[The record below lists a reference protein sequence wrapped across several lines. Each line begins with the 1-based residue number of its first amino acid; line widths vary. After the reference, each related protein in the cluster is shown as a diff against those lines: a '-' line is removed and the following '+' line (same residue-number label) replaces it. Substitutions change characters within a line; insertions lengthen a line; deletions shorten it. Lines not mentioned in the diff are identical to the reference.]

1 MSGNSFYNLLVCP
14 KTKTKLLLSEDG
26 KTLVNSDSK
35 EPLEFEVKEILDL
48 VYPKELLEKDLKEQI
63 AYNAAFERYDYGVSW
78 VFETLRC
85 DEDKTRNQI
94 ISKLNLSPGQIV
106 LEIGAGTG
114 KDSTLIVDQISPGG
128 YAILSD
134 LSAPMLNKAKEKLK
148 NKKDVKIDYFIGNA
162 SYLPFEDNTFDVL
175 FHFGGI
181 NTFAERKKAFQEF
194 NRVVKVGG
202 KVVVGDESV
211 APWLR
216 DQESYKELMD
226 ANDMFSEN
234 IPLEDLPKNIECVQL
249 EWFFGNAFYVISF
262 IKSENIPSVNTTL
275 PIPNKDF
282 VDNWKLRAEKNNQKQ
297 SV

>member
-1 MSGNSFYNLLVCP
+1 MIAKDFYELLVCP
-14 KTKTKLLLSEDG
+14 KTKTKLLISKDG
-26 KTLVNSDSK
+26 KTLINSDST
-35 EPLEFEVKEILDL
+35 EPLEFEIEDILDL
-48 VYPKELLEKDLKEQI
+48 VYPKELLEKDLKEQM

-78 VFETLRC
+78 VFETLNS
-85 DEDKTRNQI
+85 DEDKTRRQI
-94 ISKLNLSPGQIV
+94 ISKLNLKPGLKV

-148 NKKDVKIDYFIGNA
+148 LKKDVKIDYFIGNA

-216 DQESYKELMD
+216 DQETYQELMD

-234 IPLEDLPKNIECVQL
+234 IPLEDLPKNIESVQL
-249 EWFFGNAFYVISF
+249 EWFFGGAFYVVSF
-262 IKSENIPSVNTTL
+262 MKADSIPTVNTTL

-282 VDNWKLRAEKNNQKQ
+282 VDNWHLRAKKNKTL
-297 SV
+297 